1 VSKYTDIAKGAKN
14 AEALWK
20 KCEQIEK
27 KLGDN
32 PSNILYSD
40 KSESVVSYRER
51 VMEMEVDKSDFLY
64 SMAGHKGETFKS
76 LGDMPVSDLFDFAE
90 RFNEEMS
97 RNTG

>member
-1 VSKYTDIAKGAKN
+1 MVSKYADIAKGAKN

-20 KCEQIEK
+20 KCEQVEK

-40 KSESVVSYRER
+40 KSEGVISYRER

-64 SMAGHKGETFKS
+64 SMAGHKGETFES
-76 LGDMPVSDLFDFAE
+76 LGTKTVSDLFDFAE
-90 RFNEEMS
+90 RFNEELDG
-97 RNTG
+97 RH